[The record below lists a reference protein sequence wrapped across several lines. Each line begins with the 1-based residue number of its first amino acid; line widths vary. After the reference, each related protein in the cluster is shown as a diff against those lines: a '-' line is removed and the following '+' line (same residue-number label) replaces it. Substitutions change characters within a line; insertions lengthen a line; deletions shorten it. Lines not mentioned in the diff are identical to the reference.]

1 MGKNDKNNNAKKPA
15 APQGNYGDPAT
26 LLDEATKAMQ
36 NALDSMNRDFAAV
49 RTGKASP
56 SMVENIKVPYYGT
69 PTPLKNMAA
78 VTAPEPLLLVIRP
91 YDQNSIK
98 DITKAIQ
105 ASELGITPVTDG
117 RTVRLPVPEL
127 SAERRSELSKVVK
140 KRAEDA
146 KVEIRNVRRDCNDAI
161 KAAQKAS
168 TITED
173 ESKQKTEQVQKL
185 TDKMIDAATAACD
198 AKITEIDSI

>member
-146 KVEIRNVRRDCNDAI
+146 KVEIRNVRRLQASLD
-161 KAAQKAS
+161 KAS
-168 TITED
+168 DCALPVRRDSSRPRETGRSLERP
-173 ESKQKTEQVQKL
+173 
-185 TDKMIDAATAACD
+185 TALAL
-198 AKITEIDSI
+198 